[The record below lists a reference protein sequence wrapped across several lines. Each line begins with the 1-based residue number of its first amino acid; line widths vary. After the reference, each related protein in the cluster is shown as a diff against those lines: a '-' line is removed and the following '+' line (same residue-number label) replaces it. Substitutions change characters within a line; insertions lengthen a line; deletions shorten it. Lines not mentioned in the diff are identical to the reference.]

1 MSEAEPWSYYPD
13 GSPVY
18 SLADIIRKRS
28 AITPEAI
35 AFTEAGRLTSFAE
48 LDRRSSQVARALQ
61 RKDVGPGDRVAFIG
75 ASGPEFAEVMYG
87 AAKCRAIFTAVN
99 NRLSAREVLAILADA
114 EPRVVVADPAAAALV
129 ADVGTLGFD
138 CDTLITDLD
147 YLAWRDHA
155 RDERPRRA
163 GRARRDR
170 AHPVHLGH
178 HRRAQGRR
186 ADRPQ
191 PGLCPARTARDI
203 GLDEGSVCAAP
214 VPFFHVAGLGML
226 LAANLNGGNLVLE
239 QPADMAGVL
248 RLLIDRKVTHAVL
261 VPTVLQRLLALP
273 ECTTAD
279 WSALS
284 YVVYGASPIPLPVL
298 RDATE
303 IIGCSFLQSYGLT
316 ESTGGFTLLG
326 PDDHVPAEEF
336 AHRLRSAGRPM
347 RGARVRVVD
356 PVTLQDCPAGQ
367 RGEVLVAGSRIMK
380 GYWRKP
386 EQTAEIMLPGG
397 WLRTGD
403 GGSFD
408 ADGYLYLH
416 DRLKDMIVTGG
427 ENVYPAEVESVM
439 TGHPAVAEVAV
450 VGVPSAQWGESPY
463 AVVVLRPGAEV
474 SEADLIAWTRDR
486 LAHFKCPAGV
496 TVRPLPGPHRL
507 RQAPEASHPR
517 QPEPAPRPLAEG
529 ISYGWPFCDGEQ
541 HSGPQLTTWCVIPR
555 SLADT

>member
-1 MSEAEPWSYYPD
+1 MSEAEPWSYHPD

-28 AITPEAI
+28 AVTPQAI
-35 AFTEAGRLTSFAE
+35 ALTEAGQLTSFAE
-48 LDRRSSQVARALQ
+48 LDQRSSQVARALQ
-61 RKDVGPGDRVAFIG
+61 RKALPAGGVRPGDRVAYIG

-114 EPRVVVADPAAAALV
+114 EPRVVVVDPPAAPLV
-129 ADVGTLGFD
+129 TGVGTLGFE

-147 YLAWRDHA
+147 YLAWRDHDLRPA
-155 RDERPRRA
+155 TDPGEMAAPDETALILYTSGTTGAPKGVELT
-163 GRARRDR
+163 GRN
-170 AHPVHLGH
+170 LGCALH
-178 HRRAQGRR
+178 ELHASI
-186 ADRPQ
+186 D
-191 PGLCPARTARDI
+191 LNED
-203 GLDEGSVCAAP
+203 SVCAAP

-226 LAANLNGGNLVLE
+226 LAANLNGGNLLLD
-239 QPADMAGVL
+239 QQADIAGVL
-248 RLLIDRKVTHAVL
+248 GMLIDRKVTHAVL

-273 ECTTAD
+273 ECKTAD

-298 RDATE
+298 RDATA

-356 PVTLQDCPAGQ
+356 PVTLEDCPVGQ

-408 ADGYLYLH
+408 ADGFLYLH

-450 VGVPSAQWGESPY
+450 VGVPSARWGESPY

-474 SEADLIAWTRDR
+474 TEADLVAWTRDR
-486 LAHFKCPAGV
+486 LAHFKCPVGV
-496 TVRPLPGPHRL
+496 SFTP
-507 RQAPEASHPR
+507 
-517 QPEPAPRPLAEG
+517 
-529 ISYGWPFCDGEQ
+529 
-541 HSGPQLTTWCVIPR
+541 
-555 SLADT
+555 SLARTASGKLQKQAIRASLSSVAVL

>member
-1 MSEAEPWSYYPD
+1 MIEAEPWSYHPD

-28 AITPEAI
+28 AVTPQAI
-35 AFTEAGRLTSFAE
+35 ALTGAGQLTSFAE
-48 LDRRSSQVARALQ
+48 LDQRSSQVARALQ
-61 RKDVGPGDRVAFIG
+61 RKALPAGGVRPGDRVAYIG

-114 EPRVVVADPAAAALV
+114 EPRVVIADPPAAALV
-129 ADVGTLGFD
+129 ADVGTLSMD

-147 YLAWRDHA
+147 YLAWRDYAPADDPGEMAEPDETALILYTSGTTGVPKGVELTGRNLGCALHELHA
-155 RDERPRRA
+155 SIE
-163 GRARRDR
+163 
-170 AHPVHLGH
+170 
-178 HRRAQGRR
+178 
-186 ADRPQ
+186 
-191 PGLCPARTARDI
+191 
-203 GLDEGSVCAAP
+203 LDEGSVCAAP

-226 LAANLNGGNLVLE
+226 LAANLNGGNLLLE
-239 QPADMAGVL
+239 QQADIAGVL
-248 RLLIDRKVTHAVL
+248 RLLVDRKVTHAVL

-273 ECTTAD
+273 EAKTAD

-326 PDDHVPAEEF
+326 PGDHVPAEEF

-347 RGARVRVVD
+347 CGARVRVVD
-356 PVTLQDCPAGQ
+356 PVTLENCPVGQ

-386 EQTAEIMLPGG
+386 GQTAEVMLPGG

-408 ADGYLYLH
+408 ADGFLYLH

-450 VGVPSAQWGESPY
+450 IGVPSAEWGESPY
-463 AVVVLRPGAEV
+463 AVVVLRPDAGL
-474 SEADLIAWTRDR
+474 SEAELIAWTRDR
-486 LAHFKCPAGV
+486 LAHFKCPVGV
-496 TVRPLPGPHRL
+496 SF
-507 RQAPEASHPR
+507 AA
-517 QPEPAPRPLAEG
+517 
-529 ISYGWPFCDGEQ
+529 
-541 HSGPQLTTWCVIPR
+541 
-555 SLADT
+555 SLARTASGKLQKQAIRARLSSVAGA